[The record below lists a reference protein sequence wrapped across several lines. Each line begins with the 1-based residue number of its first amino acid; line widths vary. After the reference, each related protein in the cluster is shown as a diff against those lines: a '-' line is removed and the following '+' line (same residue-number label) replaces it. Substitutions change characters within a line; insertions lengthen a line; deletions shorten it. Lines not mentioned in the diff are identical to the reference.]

1 MNTAQ
6 LLLFREDFDSGTN
19 PVTRDE
25 SATETEDWL
34 ICRACARPVTKDR
47 DRIAVDGR
55 HRHNLFNP
63 AGILFE
69 VGCFAAAPGCRFS
82 GEFTEEFTW
91 FPGHAWRYALCG
103 GCGEH
108 LGWEFR
114 SQDSGFAGL
123 ILGKVIPLPK

>member
-1 MNTAQ
+1 MDTAR
-6 LLLFREDFDSGTN
+6 LFLFRKDFDSGTS
-19 PVTRDE
+19 PITRDE
-25 SATETEDWL
+25 SATEAEEWL
-34 ICRACARPVTKDR
+34 VCRSCAWPVARAR
-47 DRIAVDGR
+47 DRIAVDGQ

-69 VGCFAAAPGCRFS
+69 VGCFAAAPGCRFE

-103 GCGEH
+103 GCGAH

-114 SQDSGFAGL
+114 NQNAGFAGL
-123 ILGKVIPLPK
+123 IVTELAG